1 MIVENKLPRFRD
13 ALTLSAL
20 LLVLPAVYPAQEAD
34 RFQLSLPALQA
45 ARLIDVE
52 PQVGPQPPCGTEPI
66 PPYAGLDDLA
76 NVKSWS
82 KPDFG
87 RDWKPPACTGWAEVG
102 FTTLVTIAARFPHT
116 SEAGGLFR
124 QIGAIS
130 ELAGM
135 RYWST
140 THKEWRTLI
149 VDAYA
154 LTGLRS
160 GQRREDFTF
169 DEMREGKVL
178 YFEQVDNLSGKA
190 IYRMH
195 IVEAS
200 ARRLVIDV
208 ENVSTMRYFFIPILH
223 PGELQS
229 MYFLDRE
236 SDSVWRYYSIVR
248 TGKNAN
254 GLIAG
259 NESSSVNRAVAFYRH
274 LVGIPT
280 AQEPPG
286 AR

>member
-1 MIVENKLPRFRD
+1 MTWVCAFSEIYGNWRSPGLVIEQAMIVENKLPRFRD

-130 ELAGM
+130 KLSGM
-135 RYWST
+135 HYWST
-140 THKEWRTLI
+140 THKQWRTLI

-154 LTGLRS
+154 LTGLPPAK
-160 GQRREDFTF
+160 RREDFTA
-169 DEMREGKVL
+169 DELKQGAAL
-178 YFEQVDNLSGKA
+178 FYQQVDNLSGKG

-195 IVEAS
+195 IAEAS
-200 ARRLVIDV
+200 AERLVFDI
-208 ENVSTMRYFFIPILH
+208 ENVSTMRYLLVPILH
-223 PGELQS
+223 PAEMQS
-229 MYFLDRE
+229 IYFLDRE
-236 SDSVWRYYSIVR
+236 SENVWRYYSTVR
-248 TGKNAN
+248 IGRDASQ
-254 GLIAG
+254 LAG
-259 NESSSVNRAVAFYRH
+259 NESS
-274 LVGIPT
+274 
-280 AQEPPG
+280 
-286 AR
+286 